1 MNIGNGSN
9 TTRGAS
15 RQEAW
20 DVVVVGGGH
29 AGLEAALAAAR
40 LGARTVLVTH
50 AINEIGRMPCNP
62 AIGGLGKGHLVREID
77 VLGGRMGEAI
87 DATGIQFRLLNTK
100 KGPAVQSPRAQADKH
115 SYQRYMRDVVLAQP
129 GLDVIEGDVVD
140 ILADRGRGQAAG
152 ASAHACAG
160 ANEGAGD
167 GASADDAYS
176 HTCAGASEGG
186 SDGASGGDA
195 DARTCA
201 GASSGATAA
210 ASASASARA
219 RVRGVRLADGR
230 DVIGAAVILSSGTFM
245 RGLMHVGER
254 QTIGGRE
261 GAASAEGISESLRRL
276 GFTLRRLKTGTPPR
290 LWRDSIDFAQL
301 QPQPGDAEPLP
312 FSLRTE
318 AFAPR
323 QIECHQ
329 VWTNEATHA
338 IIRAN
343 LERSPLFGGVIEGR
357 GPRYCPSIEDK
368 VVRFADKERHLL
380 FLEPEGRDDPE
391 IYVNGLS
398 TSLPADVQEA
408 IVRSLPGLEAARLA
422 RYGYAVEYDSVPS
435 WQIGG
440 SLESQPVA
448 GLYLAG
454 QVLGTSG
461 YEEAAAQGLVAG
473 VNAVRALGGLPPLEL
488 ARDTS
493 YLGVLVDDLVTKE
506 ITEPYRMFTSRAEHR
521 LHLRCDNAEERLGSQ
536 ALELGLLDARG
547 RRRLQARAA
556 YAEGLQALL
565 ARSNVK
571 PAGGGS
577 TISAAQYLRYP
588 EVDLATALA
597 AAVAHGAEVGGRL
610 AVLRAELAATAPEPH
625 VVRGA
630 EAQVENGLKYGGYI
644 AKQARLLAQRESLD
658 LRAMPADF
666 DYKSMS
672 ALSFEAREKLARIR
686 PATLGQAGRIDGVR
700 AGDLAVLTVYLRR
713 HRGGAATPGGDDDG
727 QA

>member
-1 MNIGNGSN
+1 M
-9 TTRGAS
+9 
-15 RQEAW
+15 
-20 DVVVVGGGH
+20 VVVGGGH

-140 ILADRGRGQAAG
+140 ILADRGRGQTTG
-152 ASAHACAG
+152 ASALACAG
-160 ANEGAGD
+160 ASGGAG
-167 GASADDAYS
+167 GGTSAADA
-176 HTCAGASEGG
+176 E
-186 SDGASGGDA
+186 
-195 DARTCA
+195 ARTCA
-201 GASSGATAA
+201 GTSSGATAA
-210 ASASASARA
+210 ASSRA

-245 RGLMHVGER
+245 RGLMHVGAQ
-254 QTIGGRE
+254 QTMGGRE

-329 VWTNEATHA
+329 VWTNDATHA

-343 LERSPLFGGVIEGR
+343 LDRSPLFGGVIEGR

-422 RYGYAVEYDSVPS
+422 RYCYAGDYDRVPS
-435 WQIGG
+435 WQ
-440 SLESQPVA
+440 
-448 GLYLAG
+448 
-454 QVLGTSG
+454 SG
-461 YEEAAAQGLVAG
+461 
-473 VNAVRALGGLPPLEL
+473 GGL
-488 ARDTS
+488 
-493 YLGVLVDDLVTKE
+493 
-506 ITEPYRMFTSRAEHR
+506 
-521 LHLRCDNAEERLGSQ
+521 
-536 ALELGLLDARG
+536 
-547 RRRLQARAA
+547 
-556 YAEGLQALL
+556 
-565 ARSNVK
+565 
-571 PAGGGS
+571 
-577 TISAAQYLRYP
+577 
-588 EVDLATALA
+588 
-597 AAVAHGAEVGGRL
+597 
-610 AVLRAELAATAPEPH
+610 
-625 VVRGA
+625 
-630 EAQVENGLKYGGYI
+630 
-644 AKQARLLAQRESLD
+644 
-658 LRAMPADF
+658 
-666 DYKSMS
+666 
-672 ALSFEAREKLARIR
+672 
-686 PATLGQAGRIDGVR
+686 
-700 AGDLAVLTVYLRR
+700 
-713 HRGGAATPGGDDDG
+713 
-727 QA
+727 